1 LEVTP
6 WIRNPEGAESCEE
19 RLWLPRSGLGI
30 TAPENGKCHTYGMSV
45 RTTIDIPD
53 DLHAELRR
61 RAAAERTSIRSLVT
75 SAIET
80 TLRPRQSR
88 QVTGPLVGKTG
99 KKAKPAAGSPNRE
112 NPYDVLFA

>member
-1 LEVTP
+1 
-6 WIRNPEGAESCEE
+6 
-19 RLWLPRSGLGI
+19 
-30 TAPENGKCHTYGMSV
+30 MSV

-61 RAAAERTSIRSLVT
+61 RASAERTSIHSLVT

-80 TLRPRQSR
+80 RFRPQPSR
-88 QVTGPLVGKTG
+88 QVTGPLVGKRKKG
-99 KKAKPAAGSPNRE
+99 KLSAGSPDRE

>member
-1 LEVTP
+1 
-6 WIRNPEGAESCEE
+6 
-19 RLWLPRSGLGI
+19 
-30 TAPENGKCHTYGMSV
+30 MSV
-45 RTTIDIPD
+45 RTTVDIPD

-80 TLRPRQSR
+80 KFRPRPSR
-88 QVTGPLVGKTG
+88 TVKGPLVGKKG
-99 KKAKPAAGSPNRE
+99 KPGAGSPDRE